1 MENLKQYQLN
11 KNILCIDLKSFY
23 ASVECVL
30 RGLDPFK
37 TPLVVAD
44 RERSNGSIV
53 LAVTPFL
60 KDRGVPSR
68 CRVYELPQDDDI
80 IFARPQMAKYLEYS
94 AKVIGV
100 YLDFISEDDL
110 YVYSIDEAFL
120 DLTGYLDYYKKT
132 DVEIAED
139 ILNEIYNRLGLTATA
154 GVGPNMLMAKLAMDI
169 EAKKSPTNIS
179 KWTYDDIEEHLWPV
193 TPLSKMWGIGSRME
207 EHLNKLGLRKIGDIA
222 KYSRASLKRRFG
234 VLGEE
239 LWFHT
244 NGIDMSL
251 IKDKDKLSRK
261 PKSYGISQ
269 VLFKDYNATN
279 ILTIIREMVDDVTRR
294 LRLTKKRTKTIT
306 LSIGYSRGYEDGF
319 SRQTTLEQS
328 TSSTSIIY
336 KTCLELFDIYYDN
349 YPIRQVGIS
358 LSNLTDSNTYQY
370 SLFEDADALEKE
382 QQLEAT
388 IDEIK
393 FRYGNNSVLRA
404 TSEEEHST
412 VKARNKQ
419 IGGHHV

>member
-154 GVGPNMLMAKLAMDI
+154 GVGPNMLMSKLAMDL

-222 KYSRASLKRRFG
+222 KYSRTSLKRRFG

-251 IKDKDKLSRK
+251 IEDKDKLSRK

-279 ILTIIREMVDDVTRR
+279 VLTIIREMVDDVTRR

-306 LSIGYSRGYEDGF
+306 LSIGYSRGYEAGF

-336 KTCLELFDIYYDN
+336 KTCLEIFDIYYDN

-382 QQLEAT
+382 QQLEEA